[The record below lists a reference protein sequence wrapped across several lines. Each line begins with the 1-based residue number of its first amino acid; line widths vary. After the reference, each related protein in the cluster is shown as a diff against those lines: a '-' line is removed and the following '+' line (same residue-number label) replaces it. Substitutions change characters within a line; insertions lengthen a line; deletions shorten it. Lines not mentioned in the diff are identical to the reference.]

1 MHLSVKNMILA
12 FAIGLVVFSLLMT
25 ALCVAMFNSEID
37 VAKKDVASI
46 VEKHESFSYDNALA
60 FTVEKSEGGL
70 NFAVL
75 ALIDNENK
83 TVFVTPMYGDY
94 LIPYKNALS
103 YVANVYSEIGNK
115 MLPEAIKAFSGVVV
129 PQDNIFKLEG
139 VVNYE
144 GFKAMLVPKLAAVVG
159 GDFSVYTVKDIELE
173 LKENQTKNT
182 HEQIKQVDTE
192 KSVAKFRKLFE

>member
-37 VAKKDVASI
+37 VAKKDAASAI
-46 VEKHESFSYDNALA
+46 EKQESFSYDNAIA

-70 NFAVL
+70 SFAVL
-75 ALIDNENK
+75 TLIDTENK
-83 TVFVTPMYGDY
+83 TLFLTPMYGDY

-103 YVANVYSEIGNK
+103 YVSNVYYEMGDK

-129 PQDNIFKLEG
+129 SQDNVFKLEG

-144 GFKAMLVPKLAAVVG
+144 GFKSVLLPRLAVVAG
-159 GDFSVYTVKDIELE
+159 GDFSGYTVKDVELE
-173 LKENQTKNT
+173 LKENQTENT

-192 KSVAKFRKLFE
+192 KSVAKFRNLFE